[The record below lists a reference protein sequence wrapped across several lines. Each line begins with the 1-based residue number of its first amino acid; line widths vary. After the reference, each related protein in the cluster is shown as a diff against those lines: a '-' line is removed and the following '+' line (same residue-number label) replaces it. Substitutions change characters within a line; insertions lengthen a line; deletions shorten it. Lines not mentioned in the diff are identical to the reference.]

1 MSPNSKKIEM
11 KKLVTVIGLLMIMS
25 SCNQSKIAYVNV
37 EEVLKEYEG
46 SKNAEN
52 IMREKSQS
60 ISGDLDRLAQEFQL
74 KVQAYQQTSSKLSTN
89 DRAQKEQELMQEQ
102 QMIQQ
107 RQQMAQQQIQQE
119 GQKIIEEI
127 DNEIKDFIEDY
138 AVSNGYTYV
147 LGTSSQ
153 TKSVLYGEET
163 LNITDAV
170 IDALNVAYDPAEEE
184 SKSPEKTEE
193 VPVN

>member
-1 MSPNSKKIEM
+1 M
-11 KKLVTVIGLLMIMS
+11 KKLIVAFGLLMVMS

-37 EEVLKEYEG
+37 EEVIKEYEG

-60 ISGDLDRLAQEFQL
+60 ISGDLDRLAQEFQV
-74 KVQAYQQTSSKLSTN
+74 KVQAYQQTSGKLSAN

-107 RQQMAQQQIQQE
+107 RQQMAQQQVQQE

-127 DNEIKDFIEDY
+127 DNEIKDFIEEY

-153 TKSVLYGEET
+153 TKSVLYGKEA
-163 LNITDAV
+163 LNITDDV
-170 IDALNVAYDPAEEE
+170 IDALNVAYVPVDEKPKTE
-184 SKSPEKTEE
+184 EKTEE